1 MANLSAI
8 SFHARKGFVAAG
20 VSAKL
25 SHVQEL
31 VAAALGHNT
40 LASYQTASEDTA
52 LAGAAHVV
60 LDTGLLEERASKLG
74 LSVTPPQLLDVVSAA
89 AKIACPA
96 VQIHASVEDFGDVL
110 QAELESEVE
119 SDDRVASEMAS
130 CNHDGVRD
138 VSMPVDPTVFTDL
151 VHVGQVHGARS
162 KGMVTMNIDP
172 ERPYS
177 GHQIRVRAVLSL
189 TRLGRRCFD
198 DANVEVTSAMVMGE
212 EPEAVSLQQALADF
226 TGLDIATAEALS
238 ELDPVLE
245 SSADGMPYNYF
256 FDCEGQL
263 QPAAEAAVRE
273 HYPDLVVMVPAW
285 VVDNASSL

>member
-151 VHVGQVHGARS
+151 VHVGRGHGLFGGRFALL
-162 KGMVTMNIDP
+162 
-172 ERPYS
+172 ES
-177 GHQIRVRAVLSL
+177 GHAAHLVNRDLVGQA
-189 TRLGRRCFD
+189 FQF
-198 DANVEVTSAMVMGE
+198 GE
-212 EPEAVSLQQALADF
+212 HEFADF
-226 TGLDIATAEALS
+226 FLVSRRAGGLANAGKQLDIYGH
-238 ELDPVLE
+238 
-245 SSADGMPYNYF
+245 DGPTIGIGRPLTSRKY
-256 FDCEGQL
+256 GRGHL
-263 QPAAEAAVRE
+263 
-273 HYPDLVVMVPAW
+273 
-285 VVDNASSL
+285 

>member
-8 SFHARKGFVAAG
+8 SFHARKGFTAAG
-20 VSAKL
+20 VTAKL

-31 VAAALGHNT
+31 VAAALGHST
-40 LASYQTASEDTA
+40 LASYQTASEDAA
-52 LAGAAHVV
+52 LAGATHVV
-60 LDTGLLEERASKLG
+60 LDADLLEARASKLG
-74 LSVTPPQLLDVVSAA
+74 LSVTPTQLLDVVGVA
-89 AKIACPA
+89 AKLACPSA
-96 VQIHASVEDFGDVL
+96 QIHESVTDFGDAL
-110 QAELESEVE
+110 QAELEEGVG
-119 SDDRVASEMAS
+119 SDDNVSSEMAS
-130 CNHDGVRD
+130 CNHDGIRD
-138 VSMPVDPTVFTDL
+138 ISMPIDPTVFTEL
-151 VHVGQVHGARS
+151 AQVGQTFAASS
-162 KGMVTMNIDP
+162 KGMVTMHIDQ

-177 GHQIRVRAVLSL
+177 GHQIRVRAKLSL

-198 DANVEVTSAMVMGE
+198 EASIEVTSAMIMGD
-212 EPEAVSLQQALADF
+212 EPEAVSLPQALADF

-256 FDCEGQL
+256 FDCEGQI
-263 QPAAEAAVRE
+263 QQAAEAAVRE

>member
-110 QAELESEVE
+110 QAELVTVNTTEATAFGAALLAAVGTGTFASVE
-119 SDDRVASEMAS
+119 AACEA
-130 CNHDGVRD
+130 
-138 VSMPVDPTVFTDL
+138 T
-151 VHVGQVHGARS
+151 
-162 KGMVTMNIDP
+162 
-172 ERPYS
+172 
-177 GHQIRVRAVLSL
+177 IRVTGQTAP
-189 TRLGRRCFD
+189 GKD
-198 DANVEVTSAMVMGE
+198 
-212 EPEAVSLQQALADF
+212 EAVYQQLYP
-226 TGLDIATAEALS
+226 LYR
-238 ELDPVLE
+238 EL
-245 SSADGMPYNYF
+245 
-256 FDCEGQL
+256 
-263 QPAAEAAVRE
+263 
-273 HYPDLVVMVPAW
+273 YPDLKSFFAR
-285 VVDNASSL
+285 L